1 VRIQV
6 FPLDFM
12 GQAPLWE
19 PKDRNLHDLA
29 IEYCK
34 RELADEINFV
44 KLNKVW
50 VTAVVD
56 EAGKPIEVTGI
67 TGYVLKVDIPVFRV
81 SGNNAVRSTK
91 MLEDRL
97 HAHFADQ
104 GMIGQ
109 EVFLHISSKE
119 NPEQRC
125 PNWEQSLIDAGA
137 TPADRLSVIVR

>member
-1 VRIQV
+1 MRIRV
-6 FPLDFM
+6 FPIDFL
-12 GQAPLWE
+12 GQWPLLE

-29 IEYCK
+29 VEYCA
-34 RELADEINFV
+34 RELSEELNFA

-56 EAGKPIEVTGI
+56 ENGKPIEVTGI
-67 TGYVLKVDIPVFRV
+67 TGYVLKADIPVFRV

-97 HAHFADQ
+97 HAYFADQ
-104 GMIGQ
+104 GMLGQ

-119 NPEQRC
+119 TPEQRC